1 MGSYEE
7 RTAQIREETERIMT
21 CGACGGII
29 AILNDGALMCVEC
42 RTFARHGGWSTAQL
56 IRAWPER
63 RHGHDKP
70 LPQRLKEFGYAAKR
84 LEYLSRTTHGP
95 NQ

>member
-1 MGSYEE
+1 MLTYEQ
-7 RTAQIREETERIMT
+7 RTAQIREETERIMK
-21 CGACGGII
+21 CGACGGIV
-29 AILNDGALMCVEC
+29 AILNDGALMCVDC

-70 LPQRLKEFGYAAKR
+70 LPQRLKEFGDAAKR
-84 LEYLSRTTHGP
+84 LEDLYRPTPGS
-95 NQ
+95 